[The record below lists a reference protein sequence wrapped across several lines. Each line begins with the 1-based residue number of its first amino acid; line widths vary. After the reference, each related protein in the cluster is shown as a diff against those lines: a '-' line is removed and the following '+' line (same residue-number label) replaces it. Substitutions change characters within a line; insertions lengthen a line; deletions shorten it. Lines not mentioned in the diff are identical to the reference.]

1 MKLKSNMK
9 GGDKMLNQ
17 VIIVGRITKDIE
29 LKESENGK
37 EYATITLAVPRSF
50 KNEDGVYDTDFIP
63 VKLFDKTAETTSL
76 YCHKGD
82 IVGVKGRMQ
91 SGSYEKDG
99 ENKFTMDLIA
109 EKVKFLSSK
118 NKEHEDRDER

>member
-1 MKLKSNMK
+1 MNSRTSTK

-17 VIIVGRITKDIE
+17 VIFVGRLTKDVE
-29 LKESENGK
+29 LNESENRK
-37 EYATITLAVPRSF
+37 EYSTATLAIPRAF
-50 KNEDGVYDTDFIP
+50 KNEEGVYDTDFIS
-63 VKLFDKTAETTSL
+63 VKLFGKVAENTSQ

-91 SGSYEKDG
+91 SSTYEKDG
-99 ENKFTMDLIA
+99 ESKYSMDVVA
-109 EKVKFLSSK
+109 EKITFLSSK